1 MTVDKEGCGNG
12 DRIGMKR
19 NEIRLIFLLL
29 WSAATWGF
37 DDLSGLSDEFDS
49 AESLGNWARI
59 YETEGWGNDALER
72 IDIDT
77 SAPGSLFMLPYT
89 SSWYAEWRGEL
100 TYKEVTGDFVITT
113 EVEPRNRAGSGA
125 PQSLYSLAGIM
136 VRTPRTMTNMTQ
148 WEPGLQN
155 YVFLSLGAANQPG
168 QYQFEVKTT
177 VNSQSTLDITPG
189 VERAQIQVARLGAH
203 LIMLRREAGADWR
216 VHRRYFRPDMM
227 ERLQAGLTVYT
238 DWNICE
244 QVGVEIQNTRV
255 LTNGLA
261 LPDGGVLNGCNP
273 DLAAS
278 FEFVRYRRP
287 NIPGELAGANFSN
300 PQTVSDVQ
308 LLSFLG
314 ENANHPGGAAV
325 SPTVTV
331 NRVDDAV
338 VSIAVETMPMRS
350 YRVQVSGDMV
360 SWSTITNFV
369 SSEESFGMEET
380 AGETGAKFYRA
391 VTP

>member
-1 MTVDKEGCGNG
+1 
-12 DRIGMKR
+12 
-19 NEIRLIFLLL
+19 
-29 WSAATWGF
+29 
-37 DDLSGLSDEFDS
+37 
-49 AESLGNWARI
+49 
-59 YETEGWGNDALER
+59 
-72 IDIDT
+72 
-77 SAPGSLFMLPYT
+77 
-89 SSWYAEWRGEL
+89 
-100 TYKEVTGDFVITT
+100 
-113 EVEPRNRAGSGA
+113 
-125 PQSLYSLAGIM
+125 
-136 VRTPRTMTNMTQ
+136 
-148 WEPGLQN
+148 
-155 YVFLSLGAANQPG
+155 
-168 QYQFEVKTT
+168 
-177 VNSQSTLDITPG
+177 
-189 VERAQIQVARLGAH
+189 
-203 LIMLRREAGADWR
+203 
-216 VHRRYFRPDMM
+216 
-227 ERLQAGLTVYT
+227 LQAGLTVYT

-338 VSIAVETMPMRS
+338 VSIAVETMPKRS
-350 YRVQVSGDMV
+350 YRVQVSGDLE